1 MMDAEIARELLKSLD
16 NIAAWLAKIS
26 GQLAAQD
33 KATIEQFGRVR
44 DVLDIL
50 VAQSLPGSPE
60 VTEEVTVLGGAGVA
74 PTLLIKN
81 DSVPLLRVNI
91 TNDDPAQP
99 LWVGTANVLP
109 TMGRVVIAQTTIP
122 YVLPLGAEVWGVCV
136 VGFISVR
143 IEKCYDLL
151 GRIEAGT

>member
-1 MMDAEIARELLKSLD
+1 MMDPQLARELIKSLD
-16 NIAAWLAKIS
+16 NITAWLAQIS
-26 GQLAAQD
+26 GQLAAQER
-33 KATIEQFGRVR
+33 ATVDQFGKVR

-60 VTEEVTVLGGAGVA
+60 TTEEVTVFGGAGIP
-74 PTLLIKN
+74 PTLLVKN

-99 LWVGTANVLP
+99 LWVGNANVLT
-109 TMGRVVIAQTTIP
+109 TMGRVVLAQTTIP
-122 YVLPLGAEVWGVCV
+122 YNMPLGAEVWGICA

-143 IEKCYDLL
+143 IERCYDLL
-151 GRIEAGT
+151 ARIEAGS

>member
-1 MMDAEIARELLKSLD
+1 MMDAQTAREILIRLD
-16 NIAAWLAKIS
+16 NIAALLAKIS
-26 GQLAAQD
+26 GQLAVQD
-33 KATIEQFGRVR
+33 GATIEQFGKVR
-44 DVLDIL
+44 NVLDIL
-50 VAQSLPGSPE
+50 VAQSLPASPE
-60 VTEEVTVLGGAGVA
+60 TTEEVTVFGGAGIS
-74 PTLLIKN
+74 PILLAKN

-122 YVLPLGAEVWGVCV
+122 YNLVLGAEVWGICA

-143 IEKCYDLL
+143 IEKCYDVLARL
-151 GRIEAGT
+151 EAGT

>member
-1 MMDAEIARELLKSLD
+1 MMDAEMARELLKRLD
-16 NIAAWLAKIS
+16 NMTAWLAKIS

-44 DVLDIL
+44 NILDIL
-50 VAQSLPGSPE
+50 AAQSLPGSPE
-60 VTEEVTVLGGAGVA
+60 VTEEVTVFGGAGVA
-74 PTLLIKN
+74 PTLLVKN

-99 LWVGTANVLP
+99 LWCGTANVLP
-109 TMGRVVIAQTTIP
+109 SMGRVVIAQTTIP
-122 YVLPLGAEVWGVCV
+122 YVLPLGAEVWGICA

-143 IEKCYDLL
+143 IERCYDLL
-151 GRIEAGT
+151 AHIEA